1 MKKRSIKLLA
11 IVLTIVLSIV
21 GCSKGNE
28 ENKNN
33 NEEVKNNIQ
42 ESNYIHLTMLMPTT
56 INPILNTD
64 KSVNYIMNLLYD
76 GLFEMDED
84 YNVEPS
90 LVEKYETSSDGTS
103 IDISLVSNAKWHNK
117 RDVTSSDVDFTVDLI
132 KKNKTSPYFDLVK
145 NIRSINVKDSKNFT
159 ISLNESDPFA
169 IDKLTFP
176 IVSKNELSNL
186 KSSELLEYKSNLVGN
201 GPYSIKEYVDRKY
214 MILEVNKNYFGNLP
228 KNRKDIFVKLAP
240 DKESQTDM
248 VMSLDS
254 DIASVNIGELS
265 KFEDKKEFNITNYE
279 GRDYEMVVFN
289 YDNEYLNNT
298 DFRKAIVSS
307 IDREKILKEAY
318 VGYGTLS
325 NFPLNTKSKYYNE
338 KVQPLEYSKEKAKE
352 YLGLALKEI
361 SQDIS
366 DKKQA
371 DENKQKSQGLNGIIE
386 DNAGEGKLNT
396 DLNKEEIKE
405 MLKDIELKIVVS
417 KDNSERIKFASILSA
432 NLYSIGIK
440 NVVEELDSEEMTKA
454 LNSKDYD
461 LAILGYSL
469 SSIPDARGI
478 IQACNIKDPQITNY
492 INSLA
497 NAKSEDETKK
507 VYNQLQKY
515 IVDNASFIS
524 LGVLD
529 NFIVTNKRLEG
540 TIYPNDFDIYK
551 GISNLQMNK

>member
-1 MKKRSIKLLA
+1 MKKRKIKLLTM
-11 IVLTIVLSIV
+11 VLTLVLSIV
-21 GCSKGNE
+21 GCSKSNE
-28 ENKNN
+28 DNKEN
-33 NEEVKNNIQ
+33 EGVKNNIQ
-42 ESNYIHLTMLMPTT
+42 ESNYIHLTMLVPKT

-64 KSVNYIMNLLYD
+64 KSVSYIMNLLYD
-76 GLFEMDED
+76 GLFGVDESYD
-84 YNVEPS
+84 VEPN
-90 LVEKYETSSDGTS
+90 LVEKYEVSSDGLS
-103 IDISLVSNAKWHNK
+103 IDISLVSGAKWHNK
-117 RDVTSSDVDFTVDLI
+117 SEVTSRDVDFTVDLI
-132 KKNKTSPYFDLVK
+132 KKNETSPYFDLVK
-145 NIRSINVKDSKNFT
+145 NIRSINIKDNKNFT
-159 ISLNESDPFA
+159 IILSESDPFA

-176 IVSKNELSNL
+176 IVSRDELSNL
-186 KSSELLEYKSNLVGN
+186 KSSELLEKKYNLVGN

-214 MILEVNKNYFGNLP
+214 MILEANEDYFGDLP
-228 KNRKDIFVKLAP
+228 KNRKSIFVKIVP
-240 DKESQTDM
+240 DKESQTEM

-265 KFEDKKEFNITNYE
+265 KFEDKKEFNITKYE

-325 NFPLNTKSKYYNE
+325 NFPLNTKSKYYDE
-338 KVQPLEYSKEKAKE
+338 KIESLKYSKEKAKE
-352 YLGLALKEI
+352 YLGSALKDI
-361 SQDIS
+361 SQGIS

-371 DENKQKSQGLNGIIE
+371 NENKEKSKGLNGVIE
-386 DNAGEGKLNT
+386 DNSSKGKLNT
-396 DLNKEEIKE
+396 DLSKEEVKE
-405 MLKDIELKIVVS
+405 ILKEVELKIVVS
-417 KDNSERIKFASILSA
+417 KENSERIKFANILSS
-432 NLYSIGIK
+432 NLYNIGIK
-440 NVVEELDSEEMTKA
+440 SVIEELDSEEMTKA
-454 LNSKDYD
+454 LNTKDYD

-478 IQACNIKDPQITNY
+478 IQASNIKDEQITKY
-492 INSLA
+492 IDSLG
-497 NAKSEDETKK
+497 NTKSENETKK
-507 VYNQLQKY
+507 VYDQLQKY

-540 TIYPNDFDIYK
+540 KIYPNDFDTYK

>member
-1 MKKRSIKLLA
+1 MKKRKIKLLTM
-11 IVLTIVLSIV
+11 VLTLVLSIV

-28 ENKNN
+28 DNKEN
-33 NEEVKNNIQ
+33 EGVKNNIQ
-42 ESNYIHLTMLMPTT
+42 ESNYIHLTMLVPKT

-64 KSVNYIMNLLYD
+64 KSVSYIMNLLYD
-76 GLFEMDED
+76 GLFGVDESYD
-84 YNVEPS
+84 VEPN
-90 LVEKYETSSDGTS
+90 LVEKYEVSSDGLS
-103 IDISLVSNAKWHNK
+103 IDISLVSDAKWHNK
-117 RDVTSSDVDFTVDLI
+117 SEVTSRDIDFTVDLI
-132 KKNKTSPYFDLVK
+132 KKNETSPYFDLVK
-145 NIRSINVKDSKNFT
+145 NIRSINVKDNKNFT
-159 ISLNESDPFA
+159 IILSESDPFA

-176 IVSKNELSNL
+176 IVSRDELSNL
-186 KSSELLEYKSNLVGN
+186 KSSELLEKKYNLVGN

-214 MILEVNKNYFGNLP
+214 MILEANEDYFGDLP
-228 KNRKDIFVKLAP
+228 KNRKSIFVKIVP
-240 DKESQTDM
+240 DKESQTEM

-265 KFEDKKEFNITNYE
+265 KFEDKKEFNITKYE

-325 NFPLNTKSKYYNE
+325 NFPLNTKSKYYDE
-338 KVQPLEYSKEKAKE
+338 KIEPLKYSKEKAKE
-352 YLGLALKEI
+352 YLGSALKDI
-361 SQDIS
+361 SQGIS
-366 DKKQA
+366 DKEQA
-371 DENKQKSQGLNGIIE
+371 NENKEKSKGLNGVIE
-386 DNAGEGKLNT
+386 DNSSKGKLNT
-396 DLNKEEIKE
+396 DLSKEEVKE
-405 MLKDIELKIVVS
+405 ILKEVELKIVVS
-417 KDNSERIKFASILSA
+417 KDNSERIKFANILSS
-432 NLYSIGIK
+432 NLYNIGIK
-440 NVVEELDSEEMTKA
+440 SVIEELDSEEMTKA
-454 LNSKDYD
+454 LNTKDYD

-478 IQACNIKDPQITNY
+478 IQASNIKDEQITKY
-492 INSLA
+492 IDSLG
-497 NAKSEDETKK
+497 NTKSENETKK

-540 TIYPNDFDIYK
+540 KIYPNDFDTYK

>member
-1 MKKRSIKLLA
+1 MKKRKIKLLVM
-11 IVLTIVLSIV
+11 VLALVFSIV

-28 ENKNN
+28 NNK
-33 NEEVKNNIQ
+33 EVKNNIQ
-42 ESNYIHLTMLMPTT
+42 ESNYIHLTMLVPKT

-64 KSVNYIMNLLYD
+64 KSVSYIMNLLYD
-76 GLFEMDED
+76 GLFGVDES
-84 YNVEPS
+84 YNVEPN
-90 LVEKYETSSDGTS
+90 LVEKYEVSSDWLS
-103 IDISLVSNAKWHNK
+103 IDISLVSDAKWHNK
-117 RDVTSSDVDFTVDLI
+117 SEVTSRDIDFTVDLI
-132 KKNKTSPYFDLVK
+132 KKNETSPYFDLVK
-145 NIRSINVKDSKNFT
+145 NIRSINVKDNKNFT
-159 ISLNESDPFA
+159 IILSESDPFA

-176 IVSKNELSNL
+176 IVSRDELSDL
-186 KSSELLEYKSNLVGN
+186 KSSELLEKKYNLVGN

-214 MILEVNKNYFGNLP
+214 MILEANEDYFGDLP
-228 KNRKDIFVKLAP
+228 KNRKAIFVKIVP
-240 DKESQTDM
+240 DKESQTEM

-265 KFEDKKEFNITNYE
+265 KFEEKKEFNITKYE

-325 NFPLNTKSKYYNE
+325 NFPLNTKSKYYDE
-338 KVQPLEYSKEKAKE
+338 KIEPLKYSKEKAKE
-352 YLGLALKEI
+352 YLGSALKDI
-361 SQDIS
+361 SQGIS
-366 DKKQA
+366 DKEQA
-371 DENKQKSQGLNGIIE
+371 NENKEKSKGLNGVIE
-386 DNAGEGKLNT
+386 DNSSKGKLNT
-396 DLNKEEIKE
+396 DLSKEEVKE
-405 MLKDIELKIVVS
+405 ILKEVELKIVVS
-417 KDNSERIKFASILSA
+417 KDNSERIKFANILSS
-432 NLYSIGIK
+432 NLYNIGIK
-440 NVVEELDSEEMTKA
+440 SVIEELDSKEMTKA
-454 LNSKDYD
+454 LNTKDYD

-478 IQACNIKDPQITNY
+478 IQASNIKDEQITKY
-492 INSLA
+492 IDSLG
-497 NAKSEDETKK
+497 NTKSENETKK

-540 TIYPNDFDIYK
+540 KIYPNDFDTYK